1 MRWVG
6 CRVVPVVWGWL
17 WVGVCACWCVAA
29 GVVWVVDAVLVVVDV
44 VSWVCWDVVGG
55 VVVGS
60 IVVGGSWSSGGVVWG
75 VWSIVGGSV
84 DVVWYGGVVGG
95 VLLRLLLL
103 SKFPNLAVPAF
114 YLTKCDFRLL
124 TPGPVG

>member
-1 MRWVG
+1 
-6 CRVVPVVWGWL
+6 VV
-17 WVGVCACWCVAA
+17 A
-29 GVVWVVDAVLVVVDV
+29 GVVGVVDAVLGVVDV

-60 IVVGGSWSSGGVVWG
+60 IVVGGSWSSGGGVWG

-95 VLLRLLLL
+95 VLLRLLLPSEFL
-103 SKFPNLAVPAF
+103 S
-114 YLTKCDFRLL
+114 
-124 TPGPVG
+124 

>member
-1 MRWVG
+1 VRWVG

-17 WVGVCACWCVAA
+17 WVDVCACWCVVA

-95 VLLRLLLL
+95 VLLRLLLP
-103 SKFPNLAVPAF
+103 SKFPGLAVLAF
-114 YLTKCDFRLL
+114 YLTKYGFHLL
-124 TPGPVG
+124 TLGPVG